1 MKIELVMTI
10 WEDGLFK
17 LRDRIEADSFD
28 SLEAQLR
35 IAIGI
40 AKDNLT
46 KPKYPFMD
54 DDDIPF

>member
-10 WEDGLFK
+10 WEDGLFR

-28 SLEAQLR
+28 SLEEQFE
-35 IAIGI
+35 IALQT
-40 AKDNLT
+40 AYERLEPKDEII
-46 KPKYPFMD
+46 